1 MAQNNDIEIPDF
13 DKNKVV
19 KLFKGDQL
27 TMKNTLFNGLIY
39 NSGNDF
45 NNSLK
50 DTNWHPTYNYDLDPV
65 SDIQNSTTH
74 YSGAGILQ

>member
-50 DTNWHPTYNYDLDPV
+50 DTNWHPTYNYDLDLV
-65 SDIQNSTTH
+65 SDI
-74 YSGAGILQ
+74 